1 MFIIRHSMESREPVE
16 AFLVH
21 GLEGLLAVLR
31 TLFLLYPEKK
41 AATLGRFAPPN
52 FDMTQ
57 NISDV

>member
-1 MFIIRHSMESREPVE
+1 MESREPVE